1 VAAERANLLDSAQCE
16 GAHQL
21 KSQVGGSMF
30 QVGRT
35 RAGLARRNVKLSW
48 QEEVDEIKR
57 RTEMAR
63 QMGGPDRIERQ
74 HSAGRLT
81 VRERIDKLLD
91 AGSFREIGALAGKA
105 EYEGDRLASFTP
117 SNFVLGTGKIEGRR
131 VVVGGDDF
139 TVRGGAADGAIG
151 NKAGYGEMLARE
163 QRIPIVR
170 LVDGTGGGGSVKTL
184 EQMQRTYVPANPAW
198 DHVVAMLS
206 EVPVVGACLGPVAGL
221 GAARV
226 VASHFSIMV
235 KGISQLFVAGP
246 PVVERG
252 VGEIV
257 SKEQLGGSHIHA
269 RGSGA
274 VDNEVDSEDEAFE
287 SIRRF
292 LSYLPSNAWQV
303 PPRLVPGRNL
313 RDDPNRRE
321 QDLISIIPRDRKLG
335 YDIRRLLGLVLDRD
349 SFFEIGRYF
358 GRPLVAGLA
367 RLNGYPV
374 GIVANDPHRGGG
386 GLDRDGSDKMVR
398 FVDLCDTFHLP
409 VVNFVDQPGFLIGT
423 AGEQMGTIR
432 VGARALS
439 AVYQAS
445 VPWVSIIIRR
455 VFGVAGAGHGNA
467 QKLNL
472 RYAWPSGDWG
482 SLPIEGGVQAAYK
495 REIEAAPDPASHR
508 RQIEEKLERLRSPFR
523 TAEAFGIEEIIDPRD
538 TRPILCDWVAGAYE
552 QLPTRL
558 GPMKRG
564 YRP

>member
-1 VAAERANLLDSAQCE
+1 
-16 GAHQL
+16 
-21 KSQVGGSMF
+21 M
-30 QVGRT
+30 
-35 RAGLARRNVKLSW
+35 SW
-48 QEEVDEIKR
+48 QEEVDEIR
-57 RTEMAR
+57 HRAELAR
-63 QMGGPDRIERQ
+63 LMGGTERVNRQ
-74 HSAGRLT
+74 HDAGRLT

-91 AGSFREIGALAGKA
+91 PGSFHEIGALAGKA
-105 EYEGDRLASFTP
+105 VYEGDRLASFTP
-117 SNFVLGTGKIEGRR
+117 SNFVLGNGKIDGRR

-198 DHVVAMLS
+198 DQVVAMLS

-252 VGEIV
+252 VGEVV
-257 SKEQLGGSHIHA
+257 SKEQLGGSHIHGH
-269 RGSGA
+269 GSGA
-274 VDNEVDSEDEAFE
+274 VDNEVESEDEAFD

-292 LSYLPSNAWQV
+292 LSYLPSNVWQV
-303 PPRLVPGRNL
+303 PPRQVPGRTL

-321 QDLISIIPRDRKLG
+321 QELISIIPRDRKLG
-335 YDIRRLLGLVLDRD
+335 YDVRRMLGLILDRD
-349 SFFEIGRYF
+349 SFFEIARYY

-374 GIVANDPHRGGG
+374 GVIANDPHKGGG

-409 VVNFVDQPGFLIGT
+409 AVNFVDQPGFLIGT
-423 AGEQMGTIR
+423 AAEQMGTIR

-445 VPWVSIIIRR
+445 VPWVSIIVRR

-467 QKLNL
+467 QRLNL

-482 SLPIEGGVQAAYK
+482 SLPIEGGVQAAYR
-495 REIEAAPDPASHR
+495 REIEAAPDPAAHR
-508 RQIEEKLERLRSPFR
+508 RQIEERLEGLRSPFR

-538 TRPILCDWVAGAYE
+538 TRPILCDWIASAYE
-552 QLPTRL
+552 QLPTQL
-558 GPMKRG
+558 GPKGRG